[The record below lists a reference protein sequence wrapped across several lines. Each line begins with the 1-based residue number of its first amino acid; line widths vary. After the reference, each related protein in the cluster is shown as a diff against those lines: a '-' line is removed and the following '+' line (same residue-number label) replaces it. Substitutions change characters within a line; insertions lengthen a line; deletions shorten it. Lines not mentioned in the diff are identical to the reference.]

1 MDASRYSRLDMK
13 ILFITSSR
21 VGDAV
26 LTTGLLKY
34 LIDQYPDARFTIAC
48 GPVAKGLFE
57 QVPRLDRVIPMRK
70 GRMLRH
76 WRSLLGT
83 TITHRWFMVVDLRG
97 SALAWCVPTF
107 RRYIYRRVSRGSHRL
122 EDMRHTLKLE
132 KPADPYIWF
141 DSKNEK
147 FADKILGLNDSRPLL
162 VIGPTANWSAK
173 IWPIERFIELIGRLT
188 SENMY
193 LSNARIA
200 VVGGPGEERIAAPVL
215 DAIDPDRKIDLVG
228 PVPFLDVAA
237 VFKRSL
243 IYIGNDSGL
252 MHLCAATGTPTLGL
266 FGPTR
271 EENYK
276 PWGVNCNFVRT
287 KETFQQLS
295 LLPDYKPD
303 PTNSLMDGLSVEK
316 VFKAVEELLETR
328 YGRH

>member
-34 LIDQYPDARFTIAC
+34 LIDQYPGARFTIAC

-215 DAIDPDRKIDLVG
+215 DA
-228 PVPFLDVAA
+228 
-237 VFKRSL
+237 
-243 IYIGNDSGL
+243 
-252 MHLCAATGTPTLGL
+252 
-266 FGPTR
+266 
-271 EENYK
+271 
-276 PWGVNCNFVRT
+276 
-287 KETFQQLS
+287 
-295 LLPDYKPD
+295 
-303 PTNSLMDGLSVEK
+303 
-316 VFKAVEELLETR
+316 
-328 YGRH
+328 